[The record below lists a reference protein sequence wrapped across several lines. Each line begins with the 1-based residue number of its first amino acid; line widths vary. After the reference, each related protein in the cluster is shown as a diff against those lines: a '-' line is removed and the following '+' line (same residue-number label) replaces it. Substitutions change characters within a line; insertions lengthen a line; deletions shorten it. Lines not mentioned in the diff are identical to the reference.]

1 MKNVLVVD
9 DSPTM
14 RRMIIT
20 SLRNLQ
26 DAQFQEAGS
35 GLEAIE
41 QMAIQR
47 IDLMIL
53 DLNMPDM
60 HGVEVVK
67 FVRRHQIYQHI
78 PIIILTT
85 KGDESSRTTALAAGA
100 SLFLTKPFEPHL
112 LAAHTRE
119 LLSAKVGP

>member
-85 KGDESSRTTALAAGA
+85 KSEASSRTQALAAGA

-119 LLSAKVGP
+119 QLSAKAIP